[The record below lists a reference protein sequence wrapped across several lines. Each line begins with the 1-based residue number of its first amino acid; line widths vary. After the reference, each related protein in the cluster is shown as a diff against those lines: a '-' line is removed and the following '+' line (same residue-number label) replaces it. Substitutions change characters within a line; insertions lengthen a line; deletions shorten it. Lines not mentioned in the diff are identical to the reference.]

1 MVYGVLLF
9 ELKLLLLGLLIIKF
23 NDYGLIFFLI
33 DFLIVYDLVVFFF

>member
-9 ELKLLLLGLLIIKF
+9 ELKLLLLRLLIIKF